1 MKGYNVFLYQNIIM
15 HYKYLN
21 NNLRT
26 FVKFLDQLIYALFR
40 PAPAD
45 LYLHPATRIFTCA
58 PPRGFSPVS
67 RLADFHLCSAPPR
80 PAGKSSALPIPGVNS
95 FGQPGRF
102 FHSCFVTLL

>member
-1 MKGYNVFLYQNIIM
+1 M

-58 PPRGFSPVS
+58 PPR
-67 RLADFHLCSAPPR
+67 LAPH
-80 PAGKSSALPIPGVNS
+80 IPGVNTIS
-95 FGQPGRF
+95 
-102 FHSCFVTLL
+102 TNLLSDG